1 MSRLVLIAIG
11 AMLLISLMFV
21 NDTYY
26 TIDEGERGVVLRA
39 GSVNHVAEPGLNF
52 KFPIIDSVV
61 RISVQDQKR
70 AYEKVATYSKDVQL
84 AMILVSVNYKVLPGA
99 VDEVY
104 ARYGTEI
111 VARAIDPIVPD
122 RLKKVFGQYQAAT
135 VVAERVRLGKE
146 VEDAIKAAVPQDLI
160 QVVSVQIE
168 NIDFSDAYEAAIE
181 AAAKAEAAVRQAR
194 NELERQKVEAER
206 VVVDAKA
213 RADAVRA
220 QAQAEA
226 ERIKLAGEAEATAIR
241 AKGDALR
248 DNPNL
253 VGLIAAE
260 RWNGVLPT
268 TQVPGS
274 AVPFIELPQGGS
286 VPRTPHQ

>member
-1 MSRLVLIAIG
+1 
-11 AMLLISLMFV
+11 MFV

-39 GSVNHVAEPGLNF
+39 GSVNHVAGPGLNF

-84 AMILVSVNYKVLPGA
+84 AMILVSVNYKVLPDA

-220 QAQAEA
+220 QALAEA

-274 AVPFIELPQGGS
+274 AVPFIELPQGGGQ
-286 VPRTPHQ
+286 PRTPHQ

>member
-11 AMLLISLMFV
+11 AVLLISLMFV

-70 AYEKVATYSKDVQL
+70 AYQNVATYSKDVQL
-84 AMILVSVNYKVLPGA
+84 AMILISVNYKVLPGA

-104 ARYGTEI
+104 ARFGTDI

-135 VVAERVRLGKE
+135 VVAERNRLGKE
-146 VEDAIKAAVPQDLI
+146 VEDAIKSAVPQDLI

-274 AVPFIELPQGGS
+274 TVPFIELPQGGS
-286 VPRTPHQ
+286 APRTPHQ

>member
-286 VPRTPHQ
+286 APRTPHQ

>member
-11 AMLLISLMFV
+11 AVLLISLMFV

-286 VPRTPHQ
+286 APRTPHQ

>member
-11 AMLLISLMFV
+11 AVLLLSLMFV

-39 GSVNHVAEPGLNF
+39 GSINHVAGPGLNF

-70 AYEKVATYSKDVQL
+70 AYQNVATYSKDVQL
-84 AMILVSVNYKVLPGA
+84 AMILVSVNFKVLPDA
-99 VDEVY
+99 VDNVY

-135 VVAERVRLGKE
+135 VVAERNRLGKE

-160 QVVSVQIE
+160 EVVSVQIE

-220 QAQAEA
+220 QALAEA

-274 AVPFIELPQGGS
+274 AVPFIELPQGGGQ
-286 VPRTPHQ
+286 PRTPHQ

>member
-11 AMLLISLMFV
+11 AVLLISLMFV